1 MSTDPITEVADRFAR
16 ETKNHTMTVLRDDGL
31 YRHLRFKAPDNGFY
45 WFDLITWPGYL
56 TFVGDGEGYVFT
68 RIEDMFGFFRGG
80 RINPQ
85 YWAEKVVDGRGR
97 LKTYSEERFRQLVTE
112 HLDQV
117 ADDYP
122 AGLREAVQEIL
133 LDDYDVV
140 YEDGARTLLSDFTFT
155 ATLDGADEPVRYTD
169 VFVNGWEWDLT
180 DWDFWYLWACTAIQW
195 GIAQYDVARAPALA
209 SAAAECGPDVHE

>member
-1 MSTDPITEVADRFAR
+1 MSIYVTALGFNGEPGVPAMSTDPITEVADRFAR

-68 RIEDMFGFFRGG
+68 RIEDMFGFFRGS

-122 AGLREAVQEIL
+122 AGLREAL
-133 LDDYDVV
+133 CM
-140 YEDGARTLLSDFTFT
+140 RTAPEPCC
-155 ATLDGADEPVRYTD
+155 ATSPSLPPRTGSMSR
-169 VFVNGWEWDLT
+169 
-180 DWDFWYLWACTAIQW
+180 
-195 GIAQYDVARAPALA
+195 
-209 SAAAECGPDVHE
+209 SATPTCSSTGGSGT